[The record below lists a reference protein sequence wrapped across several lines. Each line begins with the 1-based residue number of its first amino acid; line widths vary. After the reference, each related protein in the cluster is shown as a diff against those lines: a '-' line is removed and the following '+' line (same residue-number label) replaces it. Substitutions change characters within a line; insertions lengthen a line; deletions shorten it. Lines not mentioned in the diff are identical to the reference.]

1 MIPPMGIRI
10 LLILLIFT
18 SAVYARPIS
27 YPGGITVMG
36 FSDNMKDSVYAHY
49 SPSHLY
55 SFGIE
60 SKKDKYTQSDYS
72 YLRFTYLLDRK
83 NTEKS
88 QRNFY
93 FQSGINPDGTNN
105 YFLGIHGDWETR
117 RLYTGFSYKNVRLKT
132 QTYQDKFF
140 QLGIAPYLGEYGDL
154 HTWLMV
160 KAKKNSI
167 DNDWSVY
174 PMLKLFR
181 GDFLMELGYSK
192 KTNIDAHLMYRF

>member
-1 MIPPMGIRI
+1 MGIRI

-18 SAVYARPIS
+18 STGYARPIS

-36 FSDNMKDSVYAHY
+36 FSDNMKDSIYAHY

-93 FQSGINPDGTNN
+93 FQSGINPDKADN

-117 RLYTGFSYKNVRLKT
+117 RLYTGFSYKNVRLRT
-132 QTYQDKFF
+132 QTYQDKSF

-181 GDFLMELGYSK
+181 GDFLVELGYSK

>member
-1 MIPPMGIRI
+1 MGIRI

-18 SAVYARPIS
+18 STGYARPIS

-181 GDFLMELGYSK
+181 GDFLVEIGYNK
-192 KTNIDAHLMYRF
+192 KTNVDAHLMYRF

>member
-1 MIPPMGIRI
+1 MGIRI
-10 LLILLIFT
+10 IIILLIF
-18 SAVYARPIS
+18 SSPGYSRPIS

-36 FSDNMKDSVYAHY
+36 FSDNMKDSIYTHY

-55 SFGIE
+55 SVGIE

-72 YLRFTYLLDRK
+72 YLRFTYLLNRK

-93 FQSGINPDGTNN
+93 FQSGINPDKADN

-132 QTYQDKFF
+132 QTYQDKSF

>member
-1 MIPPMGIRI
+1 MGIRI

-18 SAVYARPIS
+18 STGYARPIS

-36 FSDNMKDSVYAHY
+36 FSDNMKDSIYANY
-49 SPSHLY
+49 FPSHLY
-55 SFGIE
+55 SFGSD
-60 SKKDKYTQSDYS
+60 SKKDKYTQSDSS

-93 FQSGINPDGTNN
+93 FQSGINPDKADN

-132 QTYQDKFF
+132 QTYQDKSF
-140 QLGIAPYLGEYGDL
+140 QFGIAPYLGEYGDL

-181 GDFLMELGYSK
+181 GDFLVELGYSK

>member
-1 MIPPMGIRI
+1 MGIRI

-18 SAVYARPIS
+18 STGYARPIS

-36 FSDNMKDSVYAHY
+36 FSDNMKDSIYAHY

-72 YLRFTYLLDRK
+72 YLRFTYLLNRK

-93 FQSGINPDGTNN
+93 FQSGINPDKADN
-105 YFLGIHGDWETR
+105 YFIGIHGDWETR
-117 RLYTGFSYKNVRLKT
+117 IIYTWFSFKNVHLRT
-132 QTYQDKFF
+132 QTYQDKSF
-140 QLGIAPYLGEYGDL
+140 QFGIAPYLGEYGDL

-167 DNDWSVY
+167 DNDWSIY

-181 GDFLMELGYSK
+181 GDFLVELGYSK

>member
-1 MIPPMGIRI
+1 
-10 LLILLIFT
+10 
-18 SAVYARPIS
+18 
-27 YPGGITVMG
+27 MG

-105 YFLGIHGDWETR
+105 C
-117 RLYTGFSYKNVRLKT
+117 LKT

-181 GDFLMELGYSK
+181 GDFLVEIGYNK
-192 KTNIDAHLMYRF
+192 KTNVDAHLMYRF

>member
-1 MIPPMGIRI
+1 
-10 LLILLIFT
+10 
-18 SAVYARPIS
+18 
-27 YPGGITVMG
+27 MG
-36 FSDNMKDSVYAHY
+36 FSDNMKDSIYAYY

-83 NTEKS
+83 NAEKS

-93 FQSGINPDGTNN
+93 FQSGINTDGTNN

-140 QLGIAPYLGEYGDL
+140 QFGIAPYLGEYGDL

-181 GDFLMELGYSK
+181 GDFLVEIGYNK
-192 KTNIDAHLMYRF
+192 KTNVDAHLMYRF

>member
-1 MIPPMGIRI
+1 MGIRI

-18 SAVYARPIS
+18 STGYARPIS

-93 FQSGINPDGTNN
+93 FQSGINPDGIDN

-181 GDFLMELGYSK
+181 GDFLVEIGYNK
-192 KTNIDAHLMYRF
+192 KTNVDAHLMYRF